1 MCRLG
6 IVKELVADEKL
17 RIQPQLVKS
26 AENKAGILTRVCM
39 KWLKSPTVCSA
50 LSVSEVR
57 ERHNKHHF
65 CFKKTKYFVQAEN
78 EETPDSLIQGVINDC
93 TSMQINRSRF
103 NPLGCAKKWERI
115 EMDVTH
121 FNRAP
126 YLTMIECGPS
136 RFAIWLKLKSEEA
149 KQVALVLDEIFHVR
163 GPVSELLL
171 DNSPCFRSQWIKE
184 VCEKWSVI
192 LIFRCAY
199 RPSGNGIIERN
210 HRTIKRAAVRAKI
223 RSPGYGILVQSSPR

>member
-1 MCRLG
+1 
-6 IVKELVADEKL
+6 
-17 RIQPQLVKS
+17 
-26 AENKAGILTRVCM
+26 
-39 KWLKSPTVCSA
+39 
-50 LSVSEVR
+50 
-57 ERHNKHHF
+57 
-65 CFKKTKYFVQAEN
+65 
-78 EETPDSLIQGVINDC
+78 
-93 TSMQINRSRF
+93 MQINRSRF

-192 LIFRCAY
+192 LIFRFAY
-199 RPSGNGIIERN
+199 RPFGNGIIERN
-210 HRTIKRAAVRAKI
+210 HRTIKRSAARAKPANQVFNCEWKFLNQI
-223 RSPGYGILVQSSPR
+223 PTERRRSANWLRTANKCI